1 MGRPA
6 ASVEQGNGVSIV
18 GPELAEPF
26 GQRVLLVDRKIK
38 EPGFFAQTI
47 DLLVAE
53 PFQKHFQSPDCYSR
67 LDIIGPIQTVQA
79 VGSKYAILLA
89 NQFATFYLIYIET
102 HWVDNFAQRLDECLA
117 ILEFIVFAFLVEIV
131 VLIF

>member
-1 MGRPA
+1 MGRSA

-53 PFQKHFQSPDCYSR
+53 PLQKHFQSPDCNSR
-67 LDIIGPIQTVQA
+67 LNIIGSIQTVQA
-79 VGSKYAILLA
+79 VGSKNAILLA
-89 NQFATFYLIYIET
+89 NQFAAFDLIDIET
-102 HWVDNFAQRLDECLA
+102 H
-117 ILEFIVFAFLVEIV
+117 
-131 VLIF
+131 